1 MSQPLTHRMAVAK
14 HNNKTQRTVEMKKLS
29 LMAAM
34 ALGGLVAFS
43 MLATAQEAGKE
54 SKKGGKGGFS
64 VEQRL
69 DRMSSQ
75 LSLTD
80 EQKPKVKAVLEETAK
95 KMKDVAPDER
105 REKGRKIREEEMKK
119 FKDIL
124 TPEQFTKYEQMS
136 QRGGGEKKKSKKT
149 TE

>member
-1 MSQPLTHRMAVAK
+1 MSQPPTHKVAVAK
-14 HNNKTQRTVEMKKLS
+14 HKTKTQRTVEMKKLS
-29 LMAAM
+29 LIAAM

-54 SKKGGKGGFS
+54 GKKGGKGGFS

-69 DRMSSQ
+69 ERMSSQ
-75 LSLTD
+75 LNLTD
-80 EQKPKVKAVLEETAK
+80 AQKPKVKAVLEETAK
-95 KMKDVAPDER
+95 KMKDASQDER
-105 REKGRKIREEEMKK
+105 REVMRKAREEETKK
-119 FKDIL
+119 FKEIL

-136 QRGGGEKKKSKKT
+136 QRGGEKRKKK